1 MVRPATLEDIQQLTA
16 LFDAYRIFYRKQ
28 TDIVAADKFLRER
41 IEQKESVIFVDE
53 VNAILTGF
61 TQLYPLFSSTRMRRS
76 WLLNDLFVLPVYRG
90 LGISKKLIEAAK
102 QLSNETGASGI
113 LLETEKSNTT
123 GNRLYPSTGFQ
134 IYDDTNFYWWE
145 NK

>member
-1 MVRPATLEDIQQLTA
+1 MVRPATLEDIQQLAA
-16 LFDAYRIFYRKQ
+16 LFDAYRIFYKKQ

-41 IEQKESVIFVDE
+41 IEKKESVIFVDE

-90 LGISKKLIEAAK
+90 LGIS
-102 QLSNETGASGI
+102 
-113 LLETEKSNTT
+113 
-123 GNRLYPSTGFQ
+123 
-134 IYDDTNFYWWE
+134 
-145 NK
+145 NKT